1 MIRLKNIF
9 SIIVLIIL
17 IAGCSEY
24 LDPNPYDGTYD
35 EEYVWST
42 PSFAEGVL
50 IQAFN
55 NIHPSSWRV
64 QNNELMAI
72 LTDDAVSSSI
82 SSTSGNFAQ
91 GLQSP
96 YFNLSHIDTW
106 GGDYS
111 SIFNINKFLENIGSV
126 KYDPD
131 SAINQQ
137 FIRKFKGD
145 AYFLRGFF
153 HWKLLKRFG
162 GLSDGEM
169 MGIPVIKKSLDIDE
183 SYDIPR
189 STYMET
195 ILAINE
201 DLDSALQYVP
211 EAYTGDDLVTGVQ
224 YYGAPT
230 KAIVLSLKG
239 IIAAYAASPAYNPD
253 NDLVRWD
260 SAASKLSQA
269 LLYIDGE
276 LNTDALPP
284 RNFHEPENPDVI
296 WRAPYDAS
304 NYSNEIN
311 NYPPSLRGDGRTNPS
326 QNLVDAFPDSLGY
339 PITDESTVYNSESP
353 YENRDQRFYEA
364 IVYNNSVFGGES
376 LTIETF
382 NGGADS
388 RQVNK
393 ESGTRTGYYL
403 KKLLSENV
411 TLFPERIGIEPT
423 FYITISK
430 TDLYLLFIEAM
441 NELAG
446 PYDTRYGI
454 SSRNCL
460 VKIRRRAGLDNDQYL
475 LGTAAKGKEAM
486 RELIRNERRIEL
498 CFEDHRYWDLRRWGE
513 LDKINTDVYGMIIE
527 RSNDSTFTYTRK
539 MVEKREYQS
548 IYNPLPFEEVLKMNQ
563 VSQNEGW

>member
-17 IAGCSEY
+17 FTGCEEY
-24 LDPNPYDGTYD
+24 LNPNPYDGTYD

-42 PSFAEGVL
+42 PSFSEGVL
-50 IQAFN
+50 MQAFN
-55 NIHPSSWRV
+55 NVHPSGWRV
-64 QNNELMAI
+64 QNNELMEV
-72 LTDDAVSSSI
+72 LTDDAVSSNI
-82 SSTSGNFAQ
+82 SSQAGNFAQ

-96 YFNLSHIDTW
+96 YFNLSHINTW
-106 GGDYS
+106 AVDYRN
-111 SIFNINKFLENIGSV
+111 IFNINKFLENVGSV

-131 SAINQQ
+131 SATNQK
-137 FIRKFKGD
+137 FIRKYKGD
-145 AYFLRGFF
+145 AYFLRGFY

-162 GLSDGEM
+162 GLSGGEV
-169 MGIPVIKKSLDIDE
+169 MGIPVIKKSLELDE

-195 ILAINE
+195 FQAIME
-201 DLDSALQYVP
+201 DFDSAFQYVP
-211 EAYTGDDLVTGVQ
+211 LVYTGNDLVTGVQ

-239 IIAAYAASPAYNPD
+239 IISAYAASPAFNPD
-253 NDLVRWD
+253 NDPVRWD
-260 SAASKLSQA
+260 SAASRLSKA
-269 LLYIDGE
+269 LKYIDGV
-276 LNTDALPP
+276 LNSNALPP

-296 WRAPYDAS
+296 WRASYDAS

-311 NYPPSLRGDGRTNPS
+311 DYPPSLRGDGRTNPS
-326 QNLVDAFPDSLGY
+326 QNLVDAFPDALGY
-339 PITDESTVYNSESP
+339 PIDESSVYNSENP
-353 YENRDQRFYEA
+353 YEKRDKRFYAA
-364 IVYNNSVFGGES
+364 IVYNNSVFGGDS
-376 LTIETF
+376 LLIETF
-382 NGGADS
+382 NSGADS

-411 TLFPERIGIEPT
+411 TLFPERKGIEPT
-423 FYITISK
+423 FYIAISK

-446 PYDTRYGI
+446 PYDSRFGI
-454 SSRNCL
+454 SARNCL
-460 VKIRRRAGLDNDQYL
+460 LKIRRRAGIASDPYL
-475 LGTAAKGKEAM
+475 FGTAIKGKEAM
-486 RELIRNERRIEL
+486 RKLIRNERRVEL

-513 LDKINTDVYGMIIE
+513 LDKINTEVYGMNIE
-527 RSNDSTFTYTRK
+527 LSNDSTFIYTRK
-539 MVEKREYQS
+539 TVEKREYQS
-548 IYNPLPFEEVLKMNQ
+548 IYNPLPFDEVLKMNQ